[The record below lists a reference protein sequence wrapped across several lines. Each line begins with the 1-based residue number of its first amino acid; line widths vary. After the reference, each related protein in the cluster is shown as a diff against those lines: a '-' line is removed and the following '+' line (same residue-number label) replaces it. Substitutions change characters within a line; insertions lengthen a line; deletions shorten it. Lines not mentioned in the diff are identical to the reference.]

1 METMLV
7 IVLIGAAVLGAA
19 LALFA
24 RRVFRR
30 NHQHREERVAL
41 LRQLAFDPASA
52 TAPSPIMSP
61 VIASPAVSDPLDMFR
76 DAPQPVFAATY
87 TVPTSRRWTPVVLVL
102 LFIVVGAGTV
112 YGLYRPDMITAIKTP
127 AQVLPLDLFS
137 LSHKFEAGDLVV
149 TGLIQ
154 NPRTSRAV
162 PTVVAVVYVF
172 NEQGDY
178 VASGRTP
185 LEFAPLVPGA
195 DAPFVVRV
203 PGVSGVSR
211 FRVGFRAADGS
222 VVAHVDRRGDPLE
235 GTTAG
240 IVSTS
245 GGK

>member
-7 IVLIGAAVLGAA
+7 TVLIVAAVLAVS

-24 RRVFRR
+24 WRVLRR
-30 NHQHREERVAL
+30 NHQQREERVAL
-41 LRQLAFDPASA
+41 LRQLAFDPEPTIAIEP
-52 TAPSPIMSP
+52 TPMLDPI
-61 VIASPAVSDPLDMFR
+61 DLLR
-76 DAPQPVFAATY
+76 EAPQQVFAATY
-87 TVPTSRRWTPVVLVL
+87 AAPAPRRWTPVVLVL
-102 LFIVVGAGTV
+102 LFIVIGAGTV
-112 YGLYRPDMITAIKTP
+112 YGLYRPDMITAIKVPT
-127 AQVLPLDLFS
+127 QVLPLDLFS
-137 LSHKFEAGDLVV
+137 LSHRFEAGDLVV

-162 PTVVAVVYVF
+162 PSVVAVVYVF

-195 DAPFVVRV
+195 DAPFIVRV

-245 GGK
+245 GGQ

>member
-7 IVLIGAAVLGAA
+7 MVLIVAAVLAVS

-24 RRVFRR
+24 WRVLRR
-30 NHQHREERVAL
+30 NHQQREERVAL
-41 LRQLAFDPASA
+41 LRQLAFDPEPAIA
-52 TAPSPIMSP
+52 IEPTPTLDPI
-61 VIASPAVSDPLDMFR
+61 DLLR
-76 DAPQPVFAATY
+76 DTPPPVFAAAY
-87 TVPTSRRWTPVVLVL
+87 APPAPRRWTPVVLVL

-137 LSHKFEAGDLVV
+137 LSHRFEAGDLVV

-222 VVAHVDRRGDPLE
+222 VVAHVDRRGDALD

-240 IVSTS
+240 IVSAS
-245 GGK
+245 GGQ